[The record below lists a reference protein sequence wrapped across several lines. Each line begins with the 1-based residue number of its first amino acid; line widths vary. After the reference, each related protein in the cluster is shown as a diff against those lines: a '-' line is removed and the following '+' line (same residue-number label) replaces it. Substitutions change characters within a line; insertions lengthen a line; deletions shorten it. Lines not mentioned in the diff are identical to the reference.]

1 MELQQ
6 FGLDLL
12 LQVGGDDL
20 ELPGV
25 LEHFPGDIQG
35 EVGGVHHAPDEGE
48 AVGHQVG
55 ALVHDEHAGGVK
67 LQAFLILPGVKVKG
81 GPGGKI
87 EQSLILHHALGGGVD
102 HRQGVLPVS
111 ELLLVELVVVLVLQL
126 ALGPLPQ
133 GHHGV
138 EGLPLLHSLILGPVV
153 LRRVPRLGLLMGVLH
168 LHDDGIVDIVGV
180 FLHQL
185 IQPVG
190 LQIGVV
196 VVVLGVVL
204 DVQGDVGAHGRFF
217 TGGEGVAVRP
227 GGLPLPRLVRA
238 VGPGDHRHPVGHH
251 EGGIE
256 AHAELADDVGLVPL
270 VLLGQLLLELERAA
284 AGDGAQVGLQ
294 LLLGHAD
301 AVVGDGEGTLLLVRD
316 QRNFEVSPVQTHL
329 IVGEGLVGQLVHRV
343 AGVGDEL
350 PEENLLVGVDG
361 VDHQVQQ
368 PL

>member
-1 MELQQ
+1 M
-6 FGLDLL
+6 
-12 LQVGGDDL
+12 
-20 ELPGV
+20 
-25 LEHFPGDIQG
+25 
-35 EVGGVHHAPDEGE
+35 
-48 AVGHQVG
+48 
-55 ALVHDEHAGGVK
+55 
-67 LQAFLILPGVKVKG
+67 
-81 GPGGKI
+81 
-87 EQSLILHHALGGGVD
+87 
-102 HRQGVLPVS
+102 
-111 ELLLVELVVVLVLQL
+111 
-126 ALGPLPQ
+126 
-133 GHHGV
+133 
-138 EGLPLLHSLILGPVV
+138 
-153 LRRVPRLGLLMGVLH
+153 
-168 LHDDGIVDIVGV
+168 
-180 FLHQL
+180 
-185 IQPVG
+185 
-190 LQIGVV
+190 
-196 VVVLGVVL
+196 
-204 DVQGDVGAHGRFF
+204 QGDVGAHGRFF